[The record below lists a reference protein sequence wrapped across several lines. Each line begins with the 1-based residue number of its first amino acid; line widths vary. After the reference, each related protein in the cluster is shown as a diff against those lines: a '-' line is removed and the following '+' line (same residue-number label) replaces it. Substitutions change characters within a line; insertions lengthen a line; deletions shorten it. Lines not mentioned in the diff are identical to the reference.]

1 MRSYCYYDEIHRRI
15 VFRAEYTIDE
25 IMKNE
30 EEEEMIA
37 LRRGQC
43 FYNERNGEYVYIAD
57 MHPGFHDN
65 IIYCYVQEM
74 DEEGEYTRIS
84 DSLYTRQEIAHMEFK
99 QQESEEYMQI
109 LKEELHEQIRKTE

>member
-1 MRSYCYYDEIHRRI
+1 
-15 VFRAEYTIDE
+15 
-25 IMKNE
+25 
-30 EEEEMIA
+30 MIA

-74 DEEGEYTRIS
+74 DDDGEYTRIS
-84 DSLYTRQEIAHMEFK
+84 DSLYTRQEISHMEFK

-109 LKEELHEQIRKTE
+109 LKEELHDHQRTKTE